1 MLNIDPSMN
10 PTKGNFEHRE
20 LYEYDLMDGLI
31 SEAGTNYDLN
41 ASKIKA
47 RTVLN

>member
-10 PTKGNFEHRE
+10 PTEGNVEHRD
-20 LYEYDLMDGLI
+20 LYEYDSMERLI

-41 ASKIKA
+41 ASKIKD